1 MDYNINIL
9 KIEPFERVSSR
20 TISSIRV
27 SIESV
32 SLFNSVRVRI
42 TYIDTSN
49 TFASSEI
56 VTLSGDDYNAWGND
70 DMYLYTYI
78 SKLKG
83 ITIKPSD
90 QTPPA
95 PSVDETPVEMP
106 TIIPVEIPPLIP
118 IEIPTIIPVEIPP
131 LIPIEMP
138 TIIPIEIP
146 IEMPTIIPV
155 EIPPLIPIEIPIEMP
170 TIIPVEIPPLIPIE
184 MPTLIPV
191 GRPPTVSIRPPR
203 GPRGPISKSAI

>member
-1 MDYNINIL
+1 MNSNITTI
-9 KIEPFERVSSR
+9 KVEPFERVSSR
-20 TISSIRV
+20 TIGSIRI
-27 SIESV
+27 SIESIF
-32 SLFNSVRVRI
+32 LFNEVRVRI
-42 TYIDTSN
+42 TYIDTSD
-49 TFASSEI
+49 TFVSSELI
-56 VTLSGDDYNAWGND
+56 TLSGDDYNAWGND

-118 IEIPTIIPVEIPP
+118 V
-131 LIPIEMP
+131 
-138 TIIPIEIP
+138 
-146 IEMPTIIPV
+146 
-155 EIPPLIPIEIPIEMP
+155 EMP

-203 GPRGPISKSAI
+203 GPPISKRAI

>member
-1 MDYNINIL
+1 MDSNINIL

-56 VTLSGDDYNAWGND
+56 VTLSGDDYNTWGND

-90 QTPPA
+90 PTPPT
-95 PSVDETPVEMP
+95 PPTPPVDETPVDEK
-106 TIIPVEIPPLIP
+106 PV
-118 IEIPTIIPVEIPP
+118 
-131 LIPIEMP
+131 
-138 TIIPIEIP
+138 
-146 IEMPTIIPV
+146 
-155 EIPPLIPIEIPIEMP
+155 
-170 TIIPVEIPPLIPIE
+170 
-184 MPTLIPV
+184 
-191 GRPPTVSIRPPR
+191 
-203 GPRGPISKSAI
+203 